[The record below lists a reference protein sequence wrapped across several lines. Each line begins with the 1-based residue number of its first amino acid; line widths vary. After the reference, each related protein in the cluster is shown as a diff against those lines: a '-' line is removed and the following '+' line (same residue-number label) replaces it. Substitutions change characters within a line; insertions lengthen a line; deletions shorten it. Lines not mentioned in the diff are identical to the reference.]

1 MAMGLFEGHMAKMA
15 DGFKALRMA
24 ELELSGNYK
33 PAQHD
38 AWFQQFKWKDFTQEE
53 WDLCPPV
60 VSIGGDGAMYDIGFQ
75 NLSRALAS
83 GMPIKVLVLDTQV
96 YSNTGG
102 QACTS
107 GFISQVADMSP
118 FGKAMKGKEEIRK
131 EISLIGLAHRTS
143 FVLQGAINNV
153 THLLEGFI
161 DGLNSRRP
169 ALFNIYAVCQPEHG
183 VADDASARQSKMA
196 VESRAYPLMRFDP
209 DAGETIEE
217 CLELEGN
224 PSLDQDWPEY
234 ALHYMDENGKECSMQ
249 LPMTFADFAATE
261 GRFRKQFRIAP
272 ADTWS
277 DEMAPLHEFLEIDAD
292 DREELIPYIWG
303 VNDKNRLI
311 RIICSAE
318 MVLSCQERLS
328 FWHQLKG
335 IAGELDQVD
344 VNALVQQAKIE
355 MANRLS
361 STLLSLAASGNAGAL
376 TDNISTQTME
386 ASGSNGSGAGN
397 GEEAPDYEPVWI
409 ETPECTACDEC
420 TEIAPQT
427 FVYND
432 DKQATVSNSRGGS
445 YKNIVRAAEKCTAGC
460 LHPGT
465 PWNMTEKDIDKLIKR
480 AEKYQ

>member
-1 MAMGLFEGHMAKMA
+1 
-15 DGFKALRMA
+15 
-24 ELELSGNYK
+24 
-33 PAQHD
+33 
-38 AWFQQFKWKDFTQEE
+38 
-53 WDLCPPV
+53 
-60 VSIGGDGAMYDIGFQ
+60 
-75 NLSRALAS
+75 
-83 GMPIKVLVLDTQV
+83 
-96 YSNTGG
+96 
-102 QACTS
+102 
-107 GFISQVADMSP
+107 
-118 FGKAMKGKEEIRK
+118 
-131 EISLIGLAHRTS
+131 
-143 FVLQGAINNV
+143 
-153 THLLEGFI
+153 
-161 DGLNSRRP
+161 
-169 ALFNIYAVCQPEHG
+169 
-183 VADDASARQSKMA
+183 
-196 VESRAYPLMRFDP
+196 
-209 DAGETIEE
+209 
-217 CLELEGN
+217 
-224 PSLDQDWPEY
+224 
-234 ALHYMDENGKECSMQ
+234 MQ
-249 LPMTFADFAATE
+249 LPMTFADFAASE

-277 DEMAPLHEFLEIDAD
+277 DEMAPLHEFLEMDAD

-420 TEIAPQT
+420 TEIAPET